1 MLIEIRGGDLPGRR
15 CGPNPQ
21 GEMYDN
27 IHVGI
32 GRGDSLSGLVPGD
45 ASSARWQIEV
55 KTRVQDGGDIDFGG
69 AFVKGQRG
77 ERFLYLSWGTVDD
90 DGAFTLFR
98 AAKLWLS
105 EIDPSVL
112 QEAMRP
118 GHHLVGS
125 LGLTDR
131 KGHPLC
137 ASVRPP
143 AIAWSV
149 EQTEHPSQ

>member
-1 MLIEIRGGDLPGRR
+1 MLVEIRGTSLPGRS

-21 GEMYDN
+21 GEMYEN

-32 GRGDSLSGLVPGD
+32 GRGDALRDLIPGD
-45 ASSARWQIEV
+45 APSARWQIDV
-55 KTRVQDGGDIDFGG
+55 RTRVRDEGDLDFSGPI
-69 AFVKGQRG
+69 VKGNRG
-77 ERFLYLSWGTVDD
+77 QRFLYLSWGTVAE
-90 DGAFTLFR
+90 DGTFTLFR

-105 EIDPSVL
+105 EVDPSIL
-112 QEAMRP
+112 QKALQP
-118 GHHLVGS
+118 GHRLVGS

-143 AIAWSV
+143 IIAWSV
-149 EQTEHPSQ
+149 EDA

>member
-1 MLIEIRGGDLPGRR
+1 MLVEIRGTNLPGRS

-21 GEMYDN
+21 GQMYEN

-32 GRGDSLSGLVPGD
+32 GRGDTLAGLTPGD
-45 ASSARWQIEV
+45 APSAQWQIEV
-55 KTRVQDGGDIDFGG
+55 KTRTTADGETDFGG
-69 AFVKGQRG
+69 PFVKGRRG
-77 ERFLYLSWGTVDD
+77 ERFLYLSWGTVTD
-90 DGAFTLFR
+90 DGAFALFR

-105 EIDPSVL
+105 DVDSAIV

-118 GHHLVGS
+118 GRCLVGS

-143 AIAWSV
+143 NIVWAVDDA
-149 EQTEHPSQ
+149 